1 MVQDIEEMMQLCL
14 LHIKTLYYP
23 VSLCGKFYDLYCLNF
38 HIKTQILD
46 FNYNITQEYPLHN
59 KKCKYPAPKKIFPFT

>member
-1 MVQDIEEMMQLCL
+1 MKCEKRKSEWNNKVMVQDIEEMMQLCL

-46 FNYNITQEYPLHN
+46 FNYNITQ
-59 KKCKYPAPKKIFPFT
+59 